1 MREFNDIEC
10 CLSKPIVLRSRVS
23 LFLLH
28 LFSFAFIVWIFN
40 ALAFLFEFRM
50 GNNVGACNFVLRSTW
65 KWNQSK
71 LLLPFFSRYCILLS
85 YLEIH
90 DEIDGFIHLVI
101 WNCIRHID
109 RKIQF
114 RQLFTSLSS
123 MLFASNQNSSNQ
135 LSDGLFFTFQCM
147 DCVECKKKTF
157 AWNRQIEMVWEMKGT
172 SIWDL
177 NRGIWLLIFEHLSKL
192 LKCGN

>member
-1 MREFNDIEC
+1 MHWHSCSN
-10 CLSKPIVLRSRVS
+10 
-23 LFLLH
+23 
-28 LFSFAFIVWIFN
+28 
-40 ALAFLFEFRM
+40 FEWGIMWVHVISYWGRH
-50 GNNVGACNFVLRSTW
+50 GNET
-65 KWNQSK
+65 NQSCFCR
-71 LLLPFFSRYCILLS
+71 FFSRYCILLS

-135 LSDGLFFTFQCM
+135 LSDELFLRS
-147 DCVECKKKTF
+147 
-157 AWNRQIEMVWEMKGT
+157 NVWTVWSAK
-172 SIWDL
+172 
-177 NRGIWLLIFEHLSKL
+177 RKL
-192 LKCGN
+192 LHETDRSKWYERWKAQAYEIWIEVSDYSSLSI

>member
-1 MREFNDIEC
+1 MHWHSCSN
-10 CLSKPIVLRSRVS
+10 
-23 LFLLH
+23 
-28 LFSFAFIVWIFN
+28 
-40 ALAFLFEFRM
+40 FEWGIMWVHVISYWGRH
-50 GNNVGACNFVLRSTW
+50 GNET
-65 KWNQSK
+65 NQSCFCR
-71 LLLPFFSRYCILLS
+71 FFSRYCILLS